1 MKAVIA
7 GGGQRVDYL
16 IRELIKR
23 QVSIVVVNPDRA
35 LCERLAARYDVPIV
49 NGDPTDHS
57 VLDDGDIQ
65 GFDVI
70 IALSD
75 SDANNLIICQL
86 ANRYYGIA
94 HQVSIVSD
102 PENVNVFRKLGIGTV
117 IDWTSLIADAIE
129 TGTRTLLAP
138 SSSGRGEHLSG
149 GRGAATF
156 VAGEPRPG
164 DDDLVEANTF
174 NAQDKSSTGRTPSGG
189 GGTGPTSPQ
198 DAPHKTL
205 SERLTGRFS
214 RVRLT

>member
-1 MKAVIA
+1 MKAEIA

-174 NAQDKSSTGRTPSGG
+174 NAQDKSSIGRAPSGG